1 MLKTLKLR
9 GVAIAA
15 VLCITDTCL
24 GIDPRL
30 VKSSLASATLLLNRE
45 SGGDCPNVQPLEGSK
60 DATVRKV
67 VLLIRT
73 PLTADGSSNHNSPL
87 SGSKTEQA
95 MVAPS
100 STNSTA
106 KEIAQTISTPE
117 GSISTCSAYCE
128 TESAILLRARKRLH
142 PVPSMPRQR
151 GLQLHHDRHE
161 DRHK

>member
-95 MVAPS
+95 MVVPS

-106 KEIAQTISTPE
+106 KEIAQTI
-117 GSISTCSAYCE
+117 
-128 TESAILLRARKRLH
+128 
-142 PVPSMPRQR
+142 
-151 GLQLHHDRHE
+151 
-161 DRHK
+161 